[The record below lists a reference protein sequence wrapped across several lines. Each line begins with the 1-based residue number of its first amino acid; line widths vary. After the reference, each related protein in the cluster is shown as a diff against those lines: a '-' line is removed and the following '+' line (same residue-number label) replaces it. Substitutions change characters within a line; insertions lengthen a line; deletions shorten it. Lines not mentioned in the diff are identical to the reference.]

1 MTYNPAILRDALK
14 TRSMSMRDLSTRLQM
29 DVSDLRSEVEGTSE
43 PGLGLIGKIA
53 HELSLPKFAFFMS
66 RPPELNGAL
75 PDFRSDE
82 PDETQK
88 SRLTVE
94 VIQFAQGVQRTAIEL
109 ANEPAHDLPQFTAT
123 ATQDVEA
130 FALRTR
136 NYFGITVEDQRDAK
150 DAKVF
155 YTLCRRK
162 IEEKGIYVLHAS
174 FPSEDG
180 SGFCLAHPK
189 HPVIV
194 VNTKNQTRAR
204 RLFTLIHELAHV
216 LMGKSGISDPFVR
229 KNAVEKLCN
238 RFAGAFLAPK
248 AFIPALLKNVTPAK
262 HPDTDD
268 VALVSRRLKI
278 SQEASVLRLEQLGIF
293 EEGSHSSWLAIVKS
307 RGGNPDYSEKG
318 GGGNG
323 TPPPQEKTKLAKYGF
338 HFAQVFSPL
347 LATGKIDP
355 INLYRATGLK
365 PAYQKAYFDYAK
377 SLTSNALQDLDLDD
391 E

>member
-1 MTYNPAILRDALK
+1 
-14 TRSMSMRDLSTRLQM
+14 MRDLSKRLQM
-29 DVSDLRSEVEGTSE
+29 DVADLRSEVEGKSE
-43 PGLGLIGKIA
+43 PGLGVIGKIA
-53 HELSLPKFAFFMS
+53 RELSLPKFAFFMS
-66 RPPELNGAL
+66 RLPELNGAL

-82 PDETQK
+82 PNETQK
-88 SRLTVE
+88 SRQTVD
-94 VIQFAQGVQRTAIEL
+94 VIQFAQGVQRAAIEL
-109 ANEPAHDLPQFTAT
+109 ANEPTRDLPQFTA
-123 ATQDVEA
+123 AAVQDLEA
-130 FALRTR
+130 FAFSARK
-136 NYFGITVEDQRDAK
+136 YFGISVEDQRDAR
-150 DAKVF
+150 DAKAF
-155 YTLCRRK
+155 YTLCRKK
-162 IEEKGIYVLHAS
+162 IEDKGIYVLHAS

-180 SGFCLAHPK
+180 SGFCLAHPE

-216 LMGKSGISDPFVR
+216 LMGKSGISDPFIR
-229 KNAVEKLCN
+229 KNAVEKRCN

-248 AFIPALLKNVTPAK
+248 AFIRTLLKNVTPSK

-268 VALVSRRLKI
+268 VAWVSRRLKI

-323 TPPPQEKTKLAKYGF
+323 EPPPQEKTKLARYGF
-338 HFAQVFSPL
+338 RFAQVFSPL

-377 SLTSNALQDLDLDD
+377 SLTSEKLQDLDLDD

>member
-1 MTYNPAILRDALK
+1 
-14 TRSMSMRDLSTRLQM
+14 MSMRDLSTRLQM
-29 DVSDLRSEVEGTSE
+29 DIADLRSEVEDNPE
-43 PGLGLIGKIA
+43 PGLGVIGKIA
-53 HELSLPKFAFFMS
+53 RELSLPKFAFFMS

-75 PDFRSDE
+75 PDFRSEE

-88 SRLTVE
+88 SRQTVE
-94 VIQFAQGVQRTAIEL
+94 VIQFAQSVQRTAIAL
-109 ANEPAHDLPQFTAT
+109 ADASANDLPRFTAT
-123 ATQDVEA
+123 AVPDIES
-130 FALRTR
+130 FALSARR
-136 NYFGITVEDQRDAK
+136 YFGITLEDQRDAK
-150 DAKVF
+150 DAKAF
-155 YTLCRRK
+155 YTLCRKK
-162 IEEKGIYVLHAS
+162 IEDEGIYVLHAS

-180 SGFCLAHPK
+180 SGFCLAHPE

-204 RLFTLIHELAHV
+204 RLFTLVHELAHV

-229 KNAVEKLCN
+229 KNAVERRCN

-248 AFIPALLKNVTPAK
+248 TFIRSLLNATPSN

-268 VALVSRRLKI
+268 VARVSRRLKI
-278 SQEASVLRLEQLGIF
+278 SQEASVLRLEQLGF
-293 EEGSHSSWLAIVKS
+293 FAEGSHSSWLAIVKS
-307 RGGNPDYSEKG
+307 SGGNPDYSEKG

-323 TPPPQEKTKLAKYGF
+323 KPPPQEKTKLAKYGF

-347 LATGKIDP
+347 IAERKIDP
-355 INLYRATGLK
+355 IHLYRATGLK

-377 SLTSNALQDLDLDD
+377 SLTSNELQDLDLDD